1 MNKNLLSL
9 ICGLA
14 MLTASCKKDGTV
26 IAPVT
31 DSSIA
36 DLVVPKSFNW
46 QTSRDVSFSIGISD
60 TRFENRF
67 YVIGLYLADP
77 GTGAAA
83 VSTGAASLVTPYNAK
98 ITVPADVNGV
108 FVVKTAVDGSSITQ
122 YVALTSQTMVSI
134 SLGATAINNFTLPT
148 AKSSIREDTKLS
160 KVTNATS
167 AINITMPLTLTEP
180 GCGVTVTGTSVTS
193 SSTRVT
199 CYTSTIDTRLN
210 IAGTNG
216 GVLKINAPGKTVTIG
231 TITHS
236 RLTIFVGANTTV
248 IFPDD
253 FALLDGETI
262 VNNGVINGVDFT
274 TSGDFFNNA
283 TAKFTGSFT
292 VSTSGTVT
300 NKKSFVAT
308 GLNTINGG
316 IFSNEC
322 NTDINGIVKISSNS
336 GISNTGFITA
346 DNTYILSDGYVYL
359 NDGAM
364 YQTNVLSQSNGYVYG
379 DGSPSLFKVVT
390 SVTNE
395 VVSNS
400 GIFYGSVQYC
410 GAKDINT
417 FRLHFFNGAIQA
429 CGLYIP
435 IDACNSVGNAIPVPI
450 KPDTDADGIID
461 VLDAYPN
468 DKTKAFNNF
477 SANYGN
483 GGSTVAF
490 EDSWPSQGDY
500 DLNDVVL
507 TYKHLVITNASNIV
521 VRVEGEWNLIAT
533 GGEYQ
538 NGAGIQFPISKSN
551 ITNFTSSNGLPAEAG
566 QDSLVV
572 TLFTNSRAL
581 QSTWNTI
588 NGQAVSPT
596 MIFTFGFDVV
606 GGPSI
611 STMGVSSYNP
621 FIWNNSANFGRGYET
636 HLYGDNPTKLANTSL
651 FGTKSDN
658 SKLGKYYS
666 TTTNLPWGIE
676 IPVADFKYPVEY
688 KPVSVAYLKFNIWAS
703 SGGITSKDWY
713 SGILPEF
720 RNINNLYSGK

>member
-1 MNKNLLSL
+1 MNKKLLSL
-9 ICGLA
+9 ICGIA

-26 IAPVT
+26 TAPVT
-31 DSSIA
+31 DSAIA
-36 DLVVPKSFNW
+36 DLVVPSTFTW
-46 QTSRDVSFSIGISD
+46 QTSRDINFSIGISD
-60 TRFENRF
+60 TRFENRL

-98 ITVPADVNGV
+98 LTIPADVNGI

-122 YVALTSQTMVSI
+122 YVALSAQTMVSI
-134 SLGATAINNFTLPT
+134 SLGATAINNITLPT
-148 AKSSIREDTKLS
+148 AKSSIKEDRKLS
-160 KVTNATS
+160 QVTNATS
-167 AINITMPLTLTEP
+167 AINITLPATITEP
-180 GCGVTVTGTSVTS
+180 GCGVTVNGTSITT

-199 CYTSTIDTRLN
+199 CYTATADTRLN
-210 IAGTNG
+210 ISGANG
-216 GVLKINAPGKTVTIG
+216 GTLKINAPGRTITIG
-231 TITHS
+231 TITHA

-248 IFPDD
+248 VFPDD
-253 FALLDGETI
+253 FNLLDGETI
-262 VNNGVINGVDFT
+262 VNNGVINGIDFT
-274 TSGDFFNNA
+274 SSGDFFNNA
-283 TAKFTGSFT
+283 TVKFTGSFT
-292 VSTSGTVT
+292 VSAGGTVT

-308 GLNTINGG
+308 GLNTGNGG
-316 IFSNEC
+316 IFNNEC
-322 NTDINGIVKISSNS
+322 NTAISGIVRINSNS
-336 GISNTGFITA
+336 GITNTGLITA

-364 YQTNVLSQSNGYVYG
+364 YQTNVFSQSNGYIYG
-379 DGSPSLFKVVT
+379 DGTPSLFKVVT
-390 SVTNE
+390 SVTND
-395 VVSNS
+395 VIINA

-410 GAKDINT
+410 GARDINT
-417 FRLHFFNGAIQA
+417 LRLHFFSGATQA

-435 IDACNSVGNAIPVPI
+435 IDACNGVGNAIPIPI

-461 VLDAYPN
+461 ELDAYPN

-477 SANYGN
+477 SANYNN

-507 TYKHLVITNASNIV
+507 TYKHLVITNAGNIV
-521 VRVEGEWNLIAT
+521 VRVEGEWNLLAT

-551 ITNFTSSNGLPAEAG
+551 VTNFSSSNGLPAEAG

-588 NGQAVSPT
+588 NGETVSPT
-596 MIFTFGFDVV
+596 KSFTFGFDVI

-611 STMGVSSYNP
+611 SAMGVSSYNP
-621 FIWNNSANFGRGYET
+621 FIWNNSTNFGRGYET

-666 TTTNLPWGIE
+666 TLSNLPWGIE

-688 KPVSVAYLKFNIWAS
+688 KPVSAAYLKFNTWAS
-703 SGGITSKDWY
+703 SGGSVNKDWY
-713 SGILPEF
+713 SGTLPEF
-720 RNINNLYSGK
+720 RNVNNMFSGR